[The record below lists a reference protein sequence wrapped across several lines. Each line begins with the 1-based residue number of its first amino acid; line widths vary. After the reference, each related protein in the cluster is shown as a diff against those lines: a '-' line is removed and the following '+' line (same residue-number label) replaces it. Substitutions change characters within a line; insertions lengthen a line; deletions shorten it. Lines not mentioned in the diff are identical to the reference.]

1 MNAERFRLIVAG
13 GGTGGHFFPGLAV
26 AQAVVA
32 LRPESEV
39 LFVGS
44 ARGIEARLA
53 QRSGF
58 PFKALPASGFASV
71 SAAARVRALASVPA
85 ALALGLG
92 TLLQTRPHAVLG
104 VGGYASVPMGL
115 AAGLSGIPLVLLE
128 QNVAPGLANRLL
140 SRFAA
145 LVAVAFPQT
154 KAAFRGK
161 GRVLGNPVRAS
172 LTAVPPESGPERP
185 LRLLVFG
192 GSGGSSALNAAM
204 TEALPALRGF
214 PGGVDIL
221 HQTGEREVEH
231 VRAAYENSGVSA
243 RVEPFLHDMDRA
255 YAWCHAC
262 VCRAGATTLAEIA
275 AARRPALL
283 IPFPQSAGG
292 HQSANARGMEEMGG
306 ALRIEQADL
315 TTATLMEALGRLAER
330 TVRERMAKALGKA
343 ARPDAARAIAEYVL
357 LAGGRP

>member
-1 MNAERFRLIVAG
+1 MNDGRARVNAERFRLIVAG

-172 LTAVPPESGPERP
+172 LTAVPPELLMIGRVFGLLNGLSKTLQARTNMLFAFAQLADEIEAGQIDGAMPAGAAGSR
-185 LRLLVFG
+185 RLLD
-192 GSGGSSALNAAM
+192 S
-204 TEALPALRGF
+204 
-214 PGGVDIL
+214 
-221 HQTGEREVEH
+221 
-231 VRAAYENSGVSA
+231 
-243 RVEPFLHDMDRA
+243 
-255 YAWCHAC
+255 
-262 VCRAGATTLAEIA
+262 
-275 AARRPALL
+275 
-283 IPFPQSAGG
+283 
-292 HQSANARGMEEMGG
+292 
-306 ALRIEQADL
+306 
-315 TTATLMEALGRLAER
+315 
-330 TVRERMAKALGKA
+330 
-343 ARPDAARAIAEYVL
+343 
-357 LAGGRP
+357 